1 LNRPKNRK
9 STNVRAFVLL
19 WIVFC
24 VVFSVDVLAGTG
36 YTVRTVVL
44 DAGHG
49 GKDPGAIGLNKT
61 REKDV
66 ALAVV
71 LGLGKRIKETYPD
84 VKIIYTRNT
93 DVFIPLVERANI
105 ANRNK
110 ADLFI
115 SVHCN
120 SATNRT
126 AYGSSTY
133 VLGLHRTED
142 NLDVAKREN
151 AVIELED
158 NVDKNYDFNPNSNE
172 GHIIMSMK
180 QNAFLDQSISIA
192 AKIENE
198 LEGKEN
204 RNSRGVKQAGF
215 FVLYQTSMPSLL
227 AEIGFVSNP
236 TEEMF
241 LASDDGQDH
250 ISDAIFR
257 AFSTYKAEMEGKG
270 KPTSAP
276 QDMLEKTGEKSQ
288 KPTQEEPEPVKG
300 NNEPPKK
307 AVTANETEKI
317 NTAKVIKQAPVV
329 KDTVKP
335 QVPKPVTVAPSVA
348 KAIPAEEKKVPEPVK
363 AAPPKED
370 SKSAALVFRIQLFAS
385 AKPLSAYPELGSA
398 FGEGNIKTEHLPN
411 SNISRYMVGDFPSYA
426 EAEKLIG
433 KASGQGFKDAFV
445 IAYRNGVRLD
455 INESKALRNK

>member
-1 LNRPKNRK
+1 M
-9 STNVRAFVLL
+9 
-19 WIVFC
+19 
-24 VVFSVDVLAGTG
+24 G

-71 LGLGKRIKETYPD
+71 LELGKKIKEAYPE
-84 VKIIYTRNT
+84 VKIVYTRST

-133 VLGLHRTED
+133 VLGLHKAED

-158 NVDKNYDFNPNSNE
+158 NVEKNYDFNPNSIE
-172 GHIIMSMK
+172 GHIIMSTK
-180 QNAFLDQSISIA
+180 QNAFLEQSISIA

-241 LASDDGQDH
+241 LASDDGQEH
-250 ISDAIFR
+250 ISGALFR
-257 AFSTYKAEMEGKG
+257 AFSTYKSEMEGKG
-270 KPTSAP
+270 KPTPAP
-276 QDMLEKTGEKSQ
+276 PEVLEKGLEKAVAKLQ
-288 KPTQEEPEPVKG
+288 EDTEPTRS
-300 NNEPPKK
+300 NEPPKK

-317 NTAKVIKQAPVV
+317 NTAKVSKPAPVVV
-329 KDTVKP
+329 KDTVKVP
-335 QVPKPVTVAPSVA
+335 APKPASPKPAPTPVPA
-348 KAIPAEEKKVPEPVK
+348 KPVVAEEKKVAEPVK
-363 AAPPKED
+363 PAPPKEVVQ
-370 SKSAALVFRIQLFAS
+370 ATGIIFRIQLFAS
-385 AKPLSAYPELGSA
+385 AKPVSAYPELGRV
-398 FGEGNIKTEHLPN
+398 FGVDNVKTEKLPN
-411 SNISRYMVGDFPSYA
+411 SNISRYMIGDYESYNQ
-426 EAEKLIG
+426 AEKLIA
-433 KASGQGFKDAFV
+433 KAEAQGYTGAFV
-445 IAYRNGVRLD
+445 IAYRNGIRLD
-455 INESKALRNK
+455 VNETKALRNK